1 MWAGPCCISS
11 HAGLDRH
18 LLQLGLPHLLPK
30 SGNLETKTAGF
41 RTGGRV
47 NDGRPRPRFQFGDL
61 WRISAYQII
70 FVDLYWHSDDSIL
83 ILFVHVCSVFW
94 QGDCFAKA
102 LQLDRQDLHGCIRT
116 TVTVPKAWFVQL
128 IPSKQH

>member
-47 NDGRPRPRFQFGDL
+47 NDGSWCWLVHTQTHRVCDADELGVRRELGGD
-61 WRISAYQII
+61 
-70 FVDLYWHSDDSIL
+70 
-83 ILFVHVCSVFW
+83 
-94 QGDCFAKA
+94 
-102 LQLDRQDLHGCIRT
+102 
-116 TVTVPKAWFVQL
+116 TV
-128 IPSKQH
+128 I